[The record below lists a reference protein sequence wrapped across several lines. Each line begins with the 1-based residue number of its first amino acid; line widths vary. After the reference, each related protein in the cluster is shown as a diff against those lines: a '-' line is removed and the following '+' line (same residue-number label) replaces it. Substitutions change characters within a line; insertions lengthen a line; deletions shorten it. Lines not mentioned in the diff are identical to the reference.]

1 MNSKQAFSI
10 LTEIKSFLEAF
21 YFKLT
26 LIELEDND
34 YTKNY
39 SDKILPEFTI
49 YKHLPSNIKID
60 SGSCF
65 LLPKEYKKLICGT
78 STADG
83 NCLFHSASIIL
94 YGNEC
99 QFMQLR
105 LAVIIELMKN
115 ARRYLEIET
124 FETDIT
130 YTNDALDSAVK
141 QKSNNSI
148 ISEYNAN

>member
-21 YFKLT
+21 YIKLT
-26 LIELEDND
+26 LNELEDND

-60 SGSCF
+60 DGSCF

-94 YGNEC
+94 YG
-99 QFMQLR
+99 
-105 LAVIIELMKN
+105 KKKK
-115 ARRYLEIET
+115 
-124 FETDIT
+124 IT
-130 YTNDALDSAVK
+130 YKNLFVFYYIYLFIFLWCIFITIK
-141 QKSNNSI
+141 
-148 ISEYNAN
+148 

>member
-1 MNSKQAFSI
+1 MIIQ
-10 LTEIKSFLEAF
+10 
-21 YFKLT
+21 
-26 LIELEDND
+26 
-34 YTKNY
+34 KNY

-60 SGSCF
+60 DGSCF

-94 YGNEC
+94 YGNES
-99 QFMQLR
+99 QFIQLR

-115 ARRYLEIET
+115 ARRYLEIEA

-130 YTNDALDSAVK
+130 YANV
-141 QKSNNSI
+141 I
-148 ISEYNAN
+148 IQLMLLIHGLKKKKITYKNLFVFYYIYLFIFLWCIFITIK